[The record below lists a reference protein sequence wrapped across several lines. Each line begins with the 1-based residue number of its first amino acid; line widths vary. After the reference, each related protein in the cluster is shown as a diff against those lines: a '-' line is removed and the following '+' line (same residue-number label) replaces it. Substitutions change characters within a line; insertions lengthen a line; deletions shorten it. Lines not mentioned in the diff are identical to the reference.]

1 MLDKLPPEYDSRVKA
16 MEVPGSGRSLHG
28 RTWHEGMGRIE
39 SGTLQETNISYL
51 AKRNII
57 FGYALSRGY
66 ASSLEGKMFQR
77 EFCVKGPA
85 GSFDN
90 LIFFLP
96 LVFSAR
102 FFFVFV

>member
-39 SGTLQETNISYL
+39 SGTLQETNI
-51 AKRNII
+51 
-57 FGYALSRGY
+57 FGYAFSGGY